1 MKQATGRDDTGQAM
15 VEFAL
20 IAPLLF
26 IFLFGIVQFGVTFGG
41 EVGLSSAAREVARY
55 ASTAPAN
62 QTNST
67 IQTQADLVLRRSIPA
82 YNPSAAT
89 TTVSYCWY
97 TNPTNPITFS
107 QKVIISI
114 TYGHTLFVPLVGAL
128 VDRID
133 GASDNRFTT
142 GVREEMRVE
151 APPLTTPPSGTACS
165 TTSVGA
171 NP

>member
-1 MKQATGRDDTGQAM
+1 M
-15 VEFAL
+15 VEFAI

-41 EVGLSSAAREVARY
+41 EVGLSNAAREVARY
-55 ASTAPAN
+55 ASTAPVNASSAAVTAQAN
-62 QTNST
+62 
-67 IQTQADLVLRRSIPA
+67 LVLRRSIPG
-82 YNPSAAT
+82 YNASGV

-97 TNPTNPITFS
+97 TNPTTPVTYS

-128 VDRID
+128 IDRID
-133 GASDNRFTT
+133 GASDNLFTT

-151 APPLTTPPSGTACS
+151 APPLKTQPLGTAC
-165 TTSVGA
+165 TATSVGA

>member
-1 MKQATGRDDTGQAM
+1 MRRVRGRHDDGQAM

-26 IFLFGIVQFGVTFGG
+26 ILLFGIVQLGVTFGG
-41 EVGLSSAAREVARY
+41 EVGLSNAAREVARY

-62 QTNST
+62 TSSAT
-67 IQTQADLVLRRSIPA
+67 ITTQANLVLRRSIPG
-82 YNPSAAT
+82 YNGSGV

-97 TNPTNPITFS
+97 PNPTAPVTYS
-107 QKVIISI
+107 WKAIISI
-114 TYGHTLFVPLVGAL
+114 SYGHTLFIPLVGRL
-128 VDRID
+128 IDRID
-133 GASDNRFTT
+133 GTSDNKFTT

-151 APPLTTPPSGTACS
+151 SPPLKNPPTGTACTA
-165 TTSVGA
+165 TTVGA